1 MPDKQDKSKD
11 GLAGPEEDQMGDYY
25 TGGRAIQEKEFGAGQ
40 SAVDGQQKIDPGYP
54 DQQSSNEQSSDHQ
67 DQPQADGG
75 QGGSQSG
82 FGGYGAGPGSLERQ
96 ANRTGTARSD
106 NTRAK
111 EEPED

>member
-1 MPDKQDKSKD
+1 MPDNQDKSKD

-40 SAVDGQQKIDPGYP
+40 SAVEGQQKIDPGYP
-54 DQQSSNEQSSDHQ
+54 GTKPTSAEQDK
-67 DQPQADGG
+67 PQADGG

-96 ANRTGTARSD
+96 ANRTDESRGEGARGRD
-106 NTRAK
+106 A
-111 EEPED
+111 EPED

>member
-1 MPDKQDKSKD
+1 MPDNKDKSKD

-40 SAVDGQQKIDPGYP
+40 SAVEGQQKIDPGYS
-54 DQQSSNEQSSDHQ
+54 DQQSSDEQDKPPNE
-67 DQPQADGG
+67 GG

-96 ANRTGTARSD
+96 ANRTGPGGHGNAPGKRDT
-106 NTRAK
+106 N
-111 EEPED
+111 EPED